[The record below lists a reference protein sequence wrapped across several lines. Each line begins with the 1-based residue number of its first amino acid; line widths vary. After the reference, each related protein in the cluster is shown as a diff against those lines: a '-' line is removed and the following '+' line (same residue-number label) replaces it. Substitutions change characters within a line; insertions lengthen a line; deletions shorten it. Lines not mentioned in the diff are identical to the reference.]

1 MGKLSQ
7 WGPAEF
13 TPTAPPDVRQE
24 FDDVGRGYYSCPGM
38 DLQTSGGSGDADKH
52 PHIFRFPTTKE
63 NANLISSECADG
75 LHRPVLDFD
84 FPVRY
89 VASTTPGHGHL
100 YIDRPMTWERY
111 EKLLQTME
119 ECGLLEPGYV
129 TASIE
134 RKATFVRPE
143 WVKKSAPLPE
153 SPASPDY
160 SLSDLLE
167 EAGV

>member
-1 MGKLSQ
+1 MTNS
-7 WGPAEF
+7 A
-13 TPTAPPDVRQE
+13 QE
-24 FDDVGRGYYSCPGM
+24 FDVVGRGYYSCPGM
-38 DLQTSGGSGDADKH
+38 DVQGVGGSVDADQH
-52 PHIFRFPTTKE
+52 PHLVRFPTTKDE
-63 NANLISSECADG
+63 ANLISSECRDG

-89 VASTTPGHGHL
+89 VPSTTPGHGHL
-100 YIDRPMTWERY
+100 YIDRALTWSRY
-111 EKLLQTME
+111 AKLLQALE

-143 WVKKSAPLPE
+143 WVKKPDAETALPT

-160 SLSDLLE
+160 SLSDLLA